1 MIILQVLLTPK
12 RFKTGYTILV
22 IKQLLARIVW
32 IDVLLSIG
40 IIMVVVGVGISFKK
54 TQGKTLG
61 TSTSSSAKTS
71 KITSVLSVVVK
82 NEKIMVDVGGAV
94 VKPGVYEFLPK
105 DRVIDA
111 LLRSGGLSAKAD
123 RAWVEANL
131 NRAELLHDG
140 QKIFIPE
147 KGSSNSSSTKM
158 AIVVAKETKTS
169 INYGSEAELV
179 AVNGIGPATAQAI
192 IKFRQEKGLFG
203 QLEDIMHVPGIGPKS
218 FEKIKDQIKL

>member
-1 MIILQVLLTPK
+1 M
-12 RFKTGYTILV
+12 
-22 IKQLLARIVW
+22 ARIVW
-32 IDVLLSIG
+32 VDVLLSIG

-54 TQGKTLG
+54 SQGKTLG
-61 TSTSSSAKTS
+61 ASTNSAKTS
-71 KITSVLSVVVK
+71 KISVVPTAGVRSAT
-82 NEKIMVDVGGAV
+82 IMVDVGGAV

-147 KGSSNSSSTKM
+147 VSMASSAKSTNSTRSVIKDFK
-158 AIVVAKETKTS
+158 AS

-203 QLEDIMHVPGIGPKS
+203 QLEDIMHVPGIGTKS

>member
-1 MIILQVLLTPK
+1 
-12 RFKTGYTILV
+12 
-22 IKQLLARIVW
+22 
-32 IDVLLSIG
+32 
-40 IIMVVVGVGISFKK
+40 MVVVGVGISFKK
-54 TQGKTLG
+54 SQGKTLG
-61 TSTSSSAKTS
+61 VSSSTAKTS
-71 KITSVLSVVVK
+71 KVTSVPTAVVR

-131 NRAELLHDG
+131 NRAEVLHDG

-147 KGSSNSSSTKM
+147 VNMASSAKSTNSTRRVIKDFK
-158 AIVVAKETKTS
+158 AS
-169 INYGSEAELV
+169 INYGNEADLV
-179 AVNGIGPATAQAI
+179 EVNGIGPATAQAI